1 MQNQI
6 LTCVIDDD
14 EVMNTDLLSDYVSQ
28 IPHLNLK
35 MVFQKPIEALTYL
48 LENPTDLLITEIAMP
63 QLSGIDL
70 YSVIRTETNIQA
82 IFVSANSEEILKAMK
97 YNAIDYIQ
105 KPITLWRF
113 EYAIQKA
120 LAAANYERKNYEDIP
135 FEYLETSLK
144 NAPLLSKKE
153 RAIMTLILK
162 GNSSTKISEILFVSP
177 KTIENHRTHIRKKL
191 GILPNHCLMD
201 LAQFL
206 DEKKK

>member
-1 MQNQI
+1 
-6 LTCVIDDD
+6 
-14 EVMNTDLLSDYVSQ
+14 
-28 IPHLNLK
+28 
-35 MVFQKPIEALTYL
+35 MVFQNPTEALAYL
-48 LENPTDLLITEIAMP
+48 LKNPTDLLITEIAMP